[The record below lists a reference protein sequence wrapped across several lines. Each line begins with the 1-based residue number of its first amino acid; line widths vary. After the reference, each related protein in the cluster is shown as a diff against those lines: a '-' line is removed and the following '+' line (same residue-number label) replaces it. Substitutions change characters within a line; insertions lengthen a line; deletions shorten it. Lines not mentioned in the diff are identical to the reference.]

1 MTIIFDGTQ
10 GITTPAET
18 ANNSVTTPVV
28 KSGSALTLQTNGS
41 TTAVTID
48 TSQRVGIGI
57 TNPTNF
63 LDVNTSI
70 SITENSVA
78 SANTDLT
85 FYSRFSDN
93 QRGYVTLKAESNSSG
108 SSDLVV
114 RSRNNFSEA
123 EKFRIDSVGRVTMP
137 AQPCFLATRTSGSM
151 TTNGQTVVFNSVQ
164 FNTGSHYNST
174 NGRFTAPIAGN
185 YLFALSAITGI
196 GSGDQSYLNLYKN
209 NAFYGLSIYAGGQ
222 TTYYKNFSSS
232 FILNLAA
239 GDYIELV
246 VGTNTN
252 LYAAGDGG
260 NPRFSGCL
268 LN

>member
-1 MTIIFDGTQ
+1 MSILSAGTSN
-10 GITTPAET
+10 TTSLVYT
-18 ANNSVTTPVV
+18 GDTTGQMVF
-28 KSGSALTLQTNGS
+28 QTNG
-41 TTAVTID
+41 TTEAMRID

-78 SANTDLT
+78 RANTDLT

-164 FNTGSHYNST
+164 FNTGSNYNSS

-196 GSGDQSYLNLYKN
+196 SSGDQSYLSLYKN
-209 NAFYGLSIYAGGQ
+209 NSFYGIAIYAGGQ
-222 TTYYKNFSSS
+222 TTYYKNLSSS